1 MITQKFLTKN
11 KYSRVGKPL
20 NKLLGVVIHYV
31 GVNNQRPEQTVAY
44 FESLKY
50 GKNQIYA
57 SAHYVIG
64 TDGNGIQCIPD
75 TEVAYHCG
83 AKLYKPGI
91 VEKLSQYPNYTT
103 IGIELC
109 HTPNGFTEETLET
122 ASNLVAQILLEND
135 LLINDVYRHYDIT
148 GKICPK
154 FFVDSELDWKKF
166 KERVMS
172 KCQ

>member
-1 MITQKFLTKN
+1 MIVQRLLTKN

-20 NKLLGVVIHYV
+20 NKLLGVVVHYV
-31 GVNNQRPEQTVAY
+31 GVNYQKPEDTVNY

-50 GKNQIYA
+50 GKDDRYA

-64 TDGNGIQCIPD
+64 TDGNGINCIPD

-83 AKLYKPGI
+83 AKSYQPGI

-109 HTPNGFTEETLET
+109 HTSYGFTSETLET
-122 ASNLVAQILLEND
+122 AAKLIAQILTENG
-135 LLINDVYRHYDIT
+135 LTVSDVYRHYDIT

-154 FFVDSELDWKKF
+154 FFVENEDDWICFKK
-166 KERVMS
+166 KIEGL
-172 KCQ
+172 CQ